1 MGLGNGFLR
10 GMVVIIA
17 TLVCINVILYVVLPP
32 AQPLPTSSYAEQAR
46 QSAQAAGRLAAF
58 YDFDG
63 AIRQGWHEVEAD
75 RVDGATFQY
84 MAETTATLALD
95 VGCSAPYTLEIA
107 VLASHIRP
115 ETPVITATLNDTPV
129 ILTQQR
135 GVRRWIYRAQLAS
148 EDAGNWRLGLT
159 VERLVRPSSFFAEDD
174 DRLLGAGL
182 DWVLV
187 SGAACP

>member
-1 MGLGNGFLR
+1 MGFGNGVLR

-17 TLVCINVILYVVLPP
+17 TLVCINVILYVVIPP
-32 AQPLPTSSYAEQAR
+32 AQPLPTISYAEQAR
-46 QSAQAAGRLAAF
+46 QSAEAAGRLAAF

-63 AIRQGWHEVEAD
+63 ASLNGWHEVEAD

-84 MAETTATLALD
+84 MASTTARLPLD

-115 ETPVITATLNDTPV
+115 ETPVITAAVNDTPV
-129 ILTQQR
+129 TLTSQR
-135 GVRRWIYRAQLAS
+135 GVRRWIYRAELPA
-148 EDAGNWRLGLT
+148 EDAGSWQIDLT
-159 VERLVRPSSFFAEDD
+159 VERLIRPSSFFAEDD
-174 DRLLGAGL
+174 DRQLGAGV

-187 SGAACP
+187 SGDNCP